1 MVMDAPAAVAPD
13 LLQQIQVLE
22 ADILTRVGAPGVK
35 PQKLPADLEQRRLQL
50 LALELGFT
58 PQQPLPLLHVV
69 GDSHVAFFGGAE
81 ALKFHPGRCLF
92 TGFFRRRYISAFTEL
107 LPVFRVF
114 HTGASTAWSADA
126 LRSASYTRRKITALL
141 RHDIPSR
148 GAVLLVFGE
157 IDCRWHIP
165 KAALAG
171 KPVAAAV
178 SETVAR
184 FMSLPRRLAQ
194 SGYDVTVW
202 QPSSVIVGDPTP
214 PDGDHTLPI
223 IGSQTLRLEVT
234 RVYCEQLAAACARE
248 NIRCTGIVGKYHPW
262 TEPAALECFLD
273 NCHLSQR
280 MMPLTLHT
288 LRESGALPLQPAPGS
303 ASPLAG

>member
-1 MVMDAPAAVAPD
+1 MDASAAAAHD
-13 LLQQIQVLE
+13 LLRRINQLE
-22 ADILTRVGAPGVK
+22 ADIVAQVGTPGAR
-35 PQKLPADLEQRRLQL
+35 PQKLPEDLEQRRRQL

-58 PQQPLPLLHVV
+58 PQTPLPLLHVV
-69 GDSHVAFFGGAE
+69 GDSHVAFFAGAE
-81 ALKFHPGRCLF
+81 ALKFHPGRCIF

-126 LRSASYTRRKITALL
+126 LRSASYTRRKIAALL
-141 RHDIPSR
+141 RHDIPTG

-165 KAALAG
+165 KAVRAG
-171 KPVAAAV
+171 KPVAAAAG
-178 SETVAR
+178 ETVAH

-194 SGYDVTVW
+194 AGYDVTVW
-202 QPSSVIVGDPTP
+202 QPSSVTVGDATPPGSNQALPIVG
-214 PDGDHTLPI
+214 
-223 IGSQTLRLEVT
+223 SQSLRLEVT
-234 RVYCEQLAAACARE
+234 RAYSEQLAAACARE

-262 TEPAALECFLD
+262 TEPASLDCFFD

-280 MMPLTLHT
+280 LMPLALRTLM
-288 LRESGALPLQPAPGS
+288 ESGALPLKPQAAG